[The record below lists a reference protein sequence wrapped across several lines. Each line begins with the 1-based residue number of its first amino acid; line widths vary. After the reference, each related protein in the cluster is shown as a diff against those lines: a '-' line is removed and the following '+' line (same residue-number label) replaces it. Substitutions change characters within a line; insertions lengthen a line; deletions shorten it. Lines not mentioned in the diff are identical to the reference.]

1 MQVSRCQNVHPG
13 VQRPLHNEAFIDR
26 VQQLHRLDQI
36 YAAAA
41 YLTKRRIGNMRKF
54 MQPFGSISLL
64 LAKLQILLQ
73 RQKIE

>member
-41 YLTKRRIGNMRKF
+41 YLTKRRIDKMWEF
-54 MQPFGSISLL
+54 MQPSSLL
-64 LAKLQILLQ
+64 LAKLHILLQ